1 MNKETFLEELREH
14 LRILEDQEQEDIL
27 EEYAQHIDMKLQ
39 KGLSEEEAIR
49 DFGPMKE
56 LAAEILEAYH
66 VKPEF
71 DKKKSSAVRMP
82 ELKGIKIVDGG
93 KAFRRAGGF
102 LKAECMAC
110 ARGIGRAFRWF
121 GRKCRAAAAW
131 LTRPFSKKR
140 ALKET
145 GDEFM
150 YGEAGTLQDQERFL
164 NQGYE
169 QADAGQAESS
179 QEKARTEN
187 GIEMRQ
193 KPKRSVLAAVFH
205 GIKVTWDL
213 FAAFCIWWMRL
224 IWNLAW
230 LFMAVFFGFFT
241 MLMLMG
247 LGAGAV
253 LLPQGYPVAGILLI
267 CLGGMLCFGVLS
279 CGSFSLLIR
288 KNKEKPEEIREE
300 KAAVSVSEEIEAIEE
315 QINSK
320 EETMTENI

>member
-93 KAFRRAGGF
+93 KAFRKAGGF
-102 LKAECMAC
+102 LKAKCMAC
-110 ARGIGRAFRWF
+110 IRGIGRAFRWL
-121 GRKCRAAAAW
+121 GGKCRAAAAW
-131 LTRPFSKKR
+131 LTRPFSKKK

-150 YGEAGTLQDQERFL
+150 YGEAGTLYNQERFL
-164 NQGYE
+164 SQGHE
-169 QADAGQAESS
+169 QAVMRQTEDG
-179 QEKARTEN
+179 QEKTWTEN
-187 GIEMRQ
+187 DIEMRQ
-193 KPKRSVLAAVFH
+193 KPKRSILAAVFH
-205 GIKVTWDL
+205 GIKVIWNL
-213 FAAFCIWWMRL
+213 FAAFCIWWLRL

-230 LFMAVFFGFFT
+230 LFMAAFFGFFT

-247 LGAGAV
+247 LGAGVV
-253 LLPQGYPVAGILLI
+253 LLPQGYPVVGILLI
-267 CLGGMLCFGVLS
+267 CLGGMLCFGALS

-288 KNKEKPEEIREE
+288 KNKEKPDAEGEISQEE
-300 KAAVSVSEEIEAIEE
+300 KAEISVSEEIGG
-315 QINSK
+315 K
-320 EETMTENI
+320 E

>member
-1 MNKETFLEELREH
+1 MNKETFLEELRGH

-93 KAFRRAGGF
+93 KAFRKAGGF
-102 LKAECMAC
+102 LKAKCMAC
-110 ARGIGRAFRWF
+110 VRGIGRAFRWF
-121 GRKCRAAAAW
+121 GRKCRLAAAW
-131 LTRPFSKKR
+131 ITKPFSKKK

-150 YGEAGTLQDQERFL
+150 YGETGTLQNQERFL

-169 QADAGQAESS
+169 QAAVGKTENS
-179 QEKARTEN
+179 QEKTWTEN
-187 GIEMRQ
+187 SIEISQ
-193 KPKRSVLAAVFH
+193 KTKRSVLSAVFH
-205 GIKVTWDL
+205 GIKATWNL
-213 FAAFCIWWMRL
+213 LAAFCIWWLRL
-224 IWNLAW
+224 FWNLAW

-247 LGAGAV
+247 LGAGVV
-253 LLPQGYPVAGILLI
+253 LLPQGYPVVGILLI
-267 CLGGMLCFGVLS
+267 CLGGMLCFGTLS

-288 KNKEKPEEIREE
+288 KNKGKKDEEGEISQKEE
-300 KAAVSVSEEIEAIEE
+300 EAEISVSEEIGGKA
-315 QINSK
+315 
-320 EETMTENI
+320 

>member
-93 KAFRRAGGF
+93 KAFRKAGGF
-102 LKAECMAC
+102 LKAKCMAC
-110 ARGIGRAFRWF
+110 IRGISRAFRWF
-121 GRKCRAAAAW
+121 GGKCRAAAAW
-131 LTRPFSKKR
+131 LTRPFSKKK

-150 YGEAGTLQDQERFL
+150 YEETGTLQNQERFL

-169 QADAGQAESS
+169 QAAVGKTENS
-179 QEKARTEN
+179 QEKTWTEN
-187 GIEMRQ
+187 SIEISQ
-193 KPKRSVLAAVFH
+193 KTKRSVLAAVFH
-205 GIKVTWDL
+205 GIKATWNL
-213 FAAFCIWWMRL
+213 LAAFCIWWLRL
-224 IWNLAW
+224 FWNLAW
-230 LFMAVFFGFFT
+230 LFMAAFFGFFT

-247 LGAGAV
+247 LGAGVV
-253 LLPQGYPVAGILLI
+253 LLPQGYPVVGILLI
-267 CLGGMLCFGVLS
+267 CLGGMLCFGALS

-288 KNKEKPEEIREE
+288 KNKEKPDAEGEISQEE
-300 KAAVSVSEEIEAIEE
+300 KAEISVSEEIGG
-315 QINSK
+315 K
-320 EETMTENI
+320 E

>member
-93 KAFRRAGGF
+93 KTFRKAGGF
-102 LKAECMAC
+102 LKAKCMASI
-110 ARGIGRAFRWF
+110 RGIGRAFRWF
-121 GRKCRAAAAW
+121 GRKGRAAAAW
-131 LTRPFSKKR
+131 IARPFSRKK

-150 YGEAGTLQDQERFL
+150 YGEAGALSNQERFL
-164 NQGYE
+164 NRGPE
-169 QADAGQAESS
+169 QAAMGQTESG
-179 QEKARTEN
+179 QEKAWTEN
-187 GIEMRQ
+187 GIEIRQ
-193 KPKRSVLAAVFH
+193 KPKRSVLSAVLH
-205 GIKVTWDL
+205 GIKVTWNL
-213 FAAFCIWWMRL
+213 LAAFCIWWLRL
-224 IWNLAW
+224 FWNLSW

-247 LGAGAV
+247 MGAGVV
-253 LLPQGYPVAGILLI
+253 LLPQGYPVVGILLI
-267 CLGGMLCFGVLS
+267 CLGGMLCFGALS

-288 KNKEKPEEIREE
+288 KNKEKPDAEGEISQEEE
-300 KAAVSVSEEIEAIEE
+300 KAEISVSEEIGG
-315 QINSK
+315 K
-320 EETMTENI
+320 E

>member
-93 KAFRRAGGF
+93 KAFRKAGGF
-102 LKAECMAC
+102 LKAKCMAC
-110 ARGIGRAFRWF
+110 IRGIGRAFRWF
-121 GRKCRAAAAW
+121 GGKGRAAAAW
-131 LTRPFSKKR
+131 LTRPFSKKK

-150 YGEAGTLQDQERFL
+150 YGEPGTLQNQERFL
-164 NQGYE
+164 NQGHE
-169 QADAGQAESS
+169 QAAVGQTESS
-179 QEKARTEN
+179 QEKTWTEN
-187 GIEMRQ
+187 DIEMRQ
-193 KPKRSVLAAVFH
+193 KPKRSILAAVFH
-205 GIKVTWDL
+205 GIKVIWNL
-213 FAAFCIWWMRL
+213 FATFCIWWLRL

-230 LFMAVFFGFFT
+230 LFMAAFFGFFT

-247 LGAGAV
+247 LGAGVV
-253 LLPQGYPVAGILLI
+253 LLPQGYPVVGILLI
-267 CLGGMLCFGVLS
+267 CL
-279 CGSFSLLIR
+279 
-288 KNKEKPEEIREE
+288 
-300 KAAVSVSEEIEAIEE
+300 
-315 QINSK
+315 
-320 EETMTENI
+320 

>member
-93 KAFRRAGGF
+93 KAFRKAGGF
-102 LKAECMAC
+102 LKVKCMAC
-110 ARGIGRAFRWF
+110 IRGIGRAFRWF
-121 GRKCRAAAAW
+121 GGKCRMAAAW
-131 LTRPFSKKR
+131 ITRPFSKEKV
-140 ALKET
+140 LKET

-150 YGEAGTLQDQERFL
+150 YGEAGTLH
-164 NQGYE
+164 NQGGFLDQGHE
-169 QADAGQAESS
+169 QVISGQGESS
-179 QEKARTEN
+179 QDMILTEKGTKM
-187 GIEMRQ
+187 GQ
-193 KPKRSVLAAVFH
+193 KPKRSVPAAVFH
-205 GIKVTWDL
+205 GIKATWNL
-213 FAAFCIWWMRL
+213 LAAFCLWWLRL
-224 IWNLAW
+224 FWNLAW
-230 LFMAVFFGFFT
+230 LFMAAFFGFFT

-247 LGAGAV
+247 MGAGVV
-253 LLPQGYPVAGILLI
+253 LLPQGYPVVGILLI
-267 CLGGMLCFGVLS
+267 CLGGMLCFGTLS

-288 KNKEKPEEIREE
+288 KKKEKPDAEGEISQEE
-300 KAAVSVSEEIEAIEE
+300 KTEISVSEEIGGNE
-315 QINSK
+315 
-320 EETMTENI
+320 